1 MTLSMIRTARAAV
14 LGFAAVSATLFAAIC
29 PAETVPVRIVT
40 FNAEILTAPRIRAG
54 QLQKFRFDHARNAHL
69 ERVAHVIETLTPDV
83 LNLVEVTSKEAVDRL
98 VEILHEKGLDDY
110 RGYHIE
116 SNDPFSGM
124 DVGVISRLPL
134 DEVDG
139 ERIRTIYSP
148 KGDPTWSQAFTA
160 PGRDGEPRR
169 SGTSLSR
176 NSMYFM
182 TINGWK
188 LGFFGLHLKSNP
200 SDEYSN
206 ARRTAEVAVARRAIR
221 AEIVPRGYLPVV
233 LGDLNDY
240 DPTLPD
246 PDETRDTATRTLADL
261 KDYDVESEGD
271 ELVNAAKWIPR
282 QADRYTSHWD
292 WNENGAADGDD
303 VFTMIDHILLPKQLE
318 PYVKR
323 AFICHCVGLETSD
336 HFPVVVDLALPA
348 GPAQ

>member
-1 MTLSMIRTARAAV
+1 MTRSRFRIACALAFCSLSPALQA
-14 LGFAAVSATLFAAIC
+14 
-29 PAETVPVRIVT
+29 AETVPLRIVT
-40 FNAEILTAPRIRAG
+40 FNAEILTAPRVRAG
-54 QLQKFRFDHARNAHL
+54 TLQKFRFDHARNAHL

-98 VEILHEKGLDDY
+98 VEILHEKGLTDY

-124 DVGVISRLPL
+124 DVGVISRLSL
-134 DEVDG
+134 DQVDG
-139 ERIRTIYSP
+139 VSIRTIYSP
-148 KGDPTWSQAFTA
+148 KEDPTWGQAFTA

-176 NSMYFM
+176 NSMYFL
-182 TINGWK
+182 TVNGWK

-206 ARRTAEVAVARRAIR
+206 ARRTAEVEIVRRAIR

-240 DPTLPD
+240 DPTIPD
-246 PDETRDTATRTLADL
+246 PDESRDTLTETLPRL
-261 KDYDVESEGD
+261 KDFDIDSPGD
-271 ELVNAAKWIPR
+271 ELVNAAKWIVR
-282 QADRYTSHWD
+282 QADRFTSHWD
-292 WNENGAADGDD
+292 WNENGAPDGDD
-303 VFTMIDHILLPKQLE
+303 VYTMIDHVLLPKQLE
-318 PYVKR
+318 PHVKR
-323 AFICHCVGLETSD
+323 VFICHCVGLDTSD

-348 GPAQ
+348 GQPE

>member
-1 MTLSMIRTARAAV
+1 MTLATIRCAFALAV
-14 LGFAAVSATLFAAIC
+14 CSLVAGISQ
-29 PAETVPVRIVT
+29 AETVPLRIVT
-40 FNAEILTAPRIRAG
+40 FNAEILTAPRVRAG

-69 ERVAHVIETLTPDV
+69 ERVAYVIETLTPDV

-98 VEILHEKGLDDY
+98 VEILHEKGLTDY
-110 RGYHIE
+110 QGYHIE

-139 ERIRTIYSP
+139 AKIRTIYSP
-148 KGDPTWSQAFTA
+148 REDPTWGQSFTA
-160 PGRDGEPRR
+160 PGRDGNPRK

-206 ARRTAEVAVARRAIR
+206 ARRTAEVKIVQRAIR
-221 AEIVPRGYLPVV
+221 AEIIPRGYLPLV

-240 DPTLPD
+240 DPTIPD
-246 PDETRDTATRTLADL
+246 PDESRDTLTETLPQL
-261 KDYDVESEGD
+261 KDYDKESEGE

-282 QADRYTSHWD
+282 QADRFTSHWD
-292 WNENGAADGDD
+292 WNENGADDGDD
-303 VFTMIDHILLPKQLE
+303 VHTMIDHVLLPKQLE
-318 PYVKR
+318 PHVKR
-323 AFICHCVGLETSD
+323 VFICHCVGLDTSD

-348 GPAQ
+348 GPAE